1 MKTVIVTGAS
11 SGIGQAVAELFLE
24 RGWAVGLLARR
35 ADVLEQMAD
44 GQDRAIVIPADVTQA
59 DQVDAAFEQFLD
71 QTGRLDVLFNNA
83 GIFTPPGLIDEIMLE
98 DC

>member
-59 DQVDAAFEQFLD
+59 DQVDAAFEPFLD